1 MALLEV
7 REITMKFG
15 SLLANSDVS
24 FDVEK
29 GTIVGLIG
37 PNGAGKTTLFNCVA
51 GLYTPTAGKV
61 FFKGEDV
68 TELPAYK
75 MARRGVARTFQV
87 VRPLKEMTVFENI
100 LVGAYMRTGDSTKA
114 KDIAE
119 RCMDLC
125 FLKEHGG
132 RLAGGLTIGN
142 KKRLEVAR
150 ALATE
155 PELLLLDEAV
165 AGLTSTEVREMVDVI
180 VRLREEG
187 VTILMVEH
195 IMEAIMPI
203 ADKIVVLASGKKIAE
218 GAPAEIVKDPVVI
231 TAYFGE
237 KFSKRLNAH
246 SADASACLPPDE
258 ISNVRAEREQGT
270 AQAADASACLPPEEI
285 SDVRAK
291 REQGTAQGR
300 ENNGGDA

>member
-7 REITMKFG
+7 RDLTMKFG

-51 GLYTPTAGKV
+51 GLYKPSAGKIT
-61 FFKGEDV
+61 FKGLDV
-68 TELPAYK
+68 TDMAAYK
-75 MARRGVARTFQV
+75 MARLGVARTFQV
-87 VRPLKEMTVFENI
+87 VRPLKEMSVFENI
-100 LVGAYMRTGDSTKA
+100 MVGAYMRTSDTAKA
-114 KDIAE
+114 AE
-119 RCMDLC
+119 ISEKCLELC
-125 FLKEHGG
+125 FLGEY
-132 RLAGGLTIGN
+132 RDRPSGGLTIGN

-165 AGLTSTEVREMVDVI
+165 AGLTSTEVREMVEVI
-180 VRLREEG
+180 KRLRDAG
-187 VTILMVEH
+187 ITILMVEH

-203 ADKIVVLASGKKIAE
+203 ADRIVVLASGRKIAE
-218 GAPAEIVKDPVVI
+218 GTPQEVVHDPVVI

-237 KFSKRLNAH
+237 KYSQRL
-246 SADASACLPPDE
+246 SAQE
-258 ISNVRAEREQGT
+258 GEG
-270 AQAADASACLPPEEI
+270 
-285 SDVRAK
+285 K
-291 REQGTAQGR
+291 
-300 ENNGGDA
+300 

>member
-100 LVGAYMRTGDSTKA
+100 LVGAYMRTGDSAKA

-142 KKRLEVAR
+142 KNIAA
-150 ALATE
+150 ALSHGA
-155 PELLLLDEAV
+155 ELLLLDEAV

-246 SADASACLPPDE
+246 SADASACLPP
-258 ISNVRAEREQGT
+258 
-270 AQAADASACLPPEEI
+270 EEI

>member
-7 REITMKFG
+7 KDLTMKFG
-15 SLLANSDVS
+15 SLQANSDVS
-24 FDVEK
+24 FSVEK

-51 GLYTPTAGKV
+51 GLYLPTSGKIL
-61 FFKGEDV
+61 FKNQDV
-68 TELPAYK
+68 TALPAHK
-75 MARRGVARTFQV
+75 MARLGLARTFQV

-100 LVGAYMRTGDSTKA
+100 MVGAYMRSGDTAKA
-114 KDIAE
+114 TAVAN
-119 RCMDLC
+119 RCLSLC
-125 FLKEHGG
+125 FLEENKD
-132 RLAGGLTIGN
+132 RPAGGLTIGN

-165 AGLTSTEVREMVDVI
+165 AGLTSTEVKDMVTVI
-180 VRLREEG
+180 KRLKEEG
-187 VTILMVEH
+187 LTILMVEH

-218 GAPAEIVKDPVVI
+218 GTPHEVVNDPTVI

-237 KFSKRLNAH
+237 KYSKRLH
-246 SADASACLPPDE
+246 QRKE
-258 ISNVRAEREQGT
+258 GE
-270 AQAADASACLPPEEI
+270 
-285 SDVRAK
+285 
-291 REQGTAQGR
+291 
-300 ENNGGDA
+300 